1 MEWTE
6 NVIIADGDYVDSVA
20 FNLTVNFER
29 MIGRRI
35 PPADMARWVECIAL
49 DGGMRPEGL
58 QRSEALPTT
67 QVVLVHG
74 AGRKRME
81 NFTPGNYADELH
93 GKAFKGNLGEFVFT
107 CINPEGFTT
116 TDDLLADTLQL
127 VLQADGVKRIMVVPS
142 EPLVP
147 SEPPVLSDSPFI
159 GTPSLGFFITSF
171 VLGAF
176 SYPEFLYAYGLST
189 FKQLE
194 DSILSRIMIVYAD
207 VSGLTPISEI
217 IRAETANGNDLV

>member
-74 AGRKRME
+74 AGRKGME

-142 EPLVP
+142 EQGLDGVRRVLRQTTDGDAPKCITVFAMQPIAGGRFSQEILGYSLMAALGVKG
-147 SEPPVLSDSPFI
+147 SELK
-159 GTPSLGFFITSF
+159 
-171 VLGAF
+171 
-176 SYPEFLYAYGLST
+176 PE
-189 FKQLE
+189 
-194 DSILSRIMIVYAD
+194 
-207 VSGLTPISEI
+207 PC
-217 IRAETANGNDLV
+217 N

>member
-49 DGGMRPEGL
+49 DGGMRPKAPSNLPCSGEASPTKTGL

-67 QVVLVHG
+67 QLVLVHG
-74 AGRKRME
+74 AGRKGME
-81 NFTPGNYADELH
+81 NFMPGNYADELH

-127 VLQADGVKRIMVVPS
+127 VLQANGVKRIMVVPS
-142 EPLVP
+142 EQGLDGVRNVLRQTTNGDAPKCVTVFAMQPIAGGRFSQEILGYSLMAALGVKG
-147 SEPPVLSDSPFI
+147 SELKPDSC
-159 GTPSLGFFITSF
+159 
-171 VLGAF
+171 
-176 SYPEFLYAYGLST
+176 
-189 FKQLE
+189 
-194 DSILSRIMIVYAD
+194 
-207 VSGLTPISEI
+207 
-217 IRAETANGNDLV
+217 N

>member
-49 DGGMRPEGL
+49 DGGMRPVVGNASERCDMGLQRSEALPTKTGL

-74 AGRKRME
+74 AGRKGME

-142 EPLVP
+142 EQGLDGVRRVLRQTTDGDAPKCITVFAMQPIAGGRFSQEILGYSLMAALGVKS
-147 SEPPVLSDSPFI
+147 SELK
-159 GTPSLGFFITSF
+159 
-171 VLGAF
+171 
-176 SYPEFLYAYGLST
+176 PE
-189 FKQLE
+189 
-194 DSILSRIMIVYAD
+194 
-207 VSGLTPISEI
+207 PC
-217 IRAETANGNDLV
+217 N